1 MVDKLILVIEDDK
14 QICEMVKK
22 TLIKEGY
29 RVNTAFNGEDGLREF
44 RSKAYDLVILDVMM
58 PKLNG
63 LEVLKEIRVKN
74 NIPIIMLSA
83 KDSDVDKAVGLGLGA
98 DDYLAKPF
106 SLIELVARVQASI
119 RRATKYS
126 AIGKTTINVVEI
138 GDIVINLSNYEIR
151 KNGEEIK
158 LTVKEFDIL
167 KLFVTNPNIVFT
179 KNKIYENVWKE
190 EAFGDENIIN
200 VHIRHLR
207 EKIED
212 DPASPKIIKTVW
224 GIGYKFDRKE

>member
-1 MVDKLILVIEDDK
+1 MDKLILVVEDDK
-14 QICEMVKK
+14 QICEMVRK

-44 RSKAYDLVILDVMM
+44 RSKAYDLVILDIMM

-74 NIPIIMLSA
+74 NTPIIILSA
-83 KDSDVDKAVGLGLGA
+83 KDSDVDKAIGLGLGA
-98 DDYLAKPF
+98 DDYLSKPF
-106 SLIELVARVQASI
+106 SLIELVARVQANI

-126 AIGKTTINVVEI
+126 TAEKTTNDVVEI
-138 GDIVINLSNYEIR
+138 GDIAIDLNNYEIR
-151 KNGEEIK
+151 KNGEEVK

-190 EAFGDENIIN
+190 DAFGDENIIN

-212 DPASPKIIKTVW
+212 DPAAPKIIKTVW

>member
-1 MVDKLILVIEDDK
+1 MEKLVLVIEDDK

-44 RSKAYDLVILDVMM
+44 RSKDYDLVILDVMM

-63 LEVLKEIRVKN
+63 IEVLKEIRIKN
-74 NIPIIMLSA
+74 NTPIIILSA

-98 DDYLAKPF
+98 DDYLSKPF
-106 SLIELVARVQASI
+106 SLIELVARVQANI

-126 AIGKTTINVVEI
+126 VAEKTTANIVEVSNI
-138 GDIVINLSNYEIR
+138 TIDLNNYEVK

-167 KLFVTNPNIVFT
+167 RLFLSNPNIVFT

-200 VHIRHLR
+200 VHIRHIR

-224 GIGYKFDRKE
+224 GIGYKFDRKD

>member
-1 MVDKLILVIEDDK
+1 MEKLILVVEDDK

-29 RVNTAFNGEDGLREF
+29 RVNTAFNGEDGLSEF
-44 RSKAYDLVILDVMM
+44 RSKDYDLVILDVMM

-74 NIPIIMLSA
+74 NTPIIILSA
-83 KDSDVDKAVGLGLGA
+83 KDSDVDKAIGLGLGA
-98 DDYLAKPF
+98 DDYLSKPF
-106 SLIELVARVQASI
+106 SLIELVARVQANI

-126 AIGKTTINVVEI
+126 VTEKSTTNVVEI
-138 GDIVINLSNYEIR
+138 GDITIDLNNYEIR

-167 KLFVTNPNIVFT
+167 KLFVSNPNIVFT